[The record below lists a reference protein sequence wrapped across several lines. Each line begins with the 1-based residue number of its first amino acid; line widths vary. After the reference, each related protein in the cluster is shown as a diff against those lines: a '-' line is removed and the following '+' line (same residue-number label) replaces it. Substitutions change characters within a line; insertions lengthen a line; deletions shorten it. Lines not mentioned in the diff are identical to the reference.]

1 MSPAAFETI
10 ASLVQAR
17 SGIVLTPDKDYMLK
31 ARLAPLAERHGL
43 VGLDDLARRLSAPQS
58 EELKRQVVEALTTNE
73 TSFFRDGAP
82 FEHLKAELGRLAAVR
97 PGGELRLW
105 SAACSTGQEAYSVA
119 MLTDGMPG
127 LSLTI
132 LGTDLASHV
141 VERAREGLYSQ
152 FEVQRGL
159 PAAMLVKH
167 FRKEGQM
174 WRISERLRSRCRFEV
189 GNLLAP
195 FTHLPLFDAILC
207 RNVLYYFA
215 PATRVAIL
223 SRMLERLAPGG
234 LLVLGS
240 TESLPGPG
248 LPLAEVTGARGIYRR
263 G

>member
-1 MSPAAFETI
+1 MTPAAFDAI

-17 SGIVLTPDKDYMLK
+17 AGIVLTPDKDYMLK
-31 ARLAPLAERHGL
+31 ARLAPITEKLGLAGL
-43 VGLDDLARRLSAPQS
+43 EDLARRISGAQA
-58 EELKRQVVEALTTNE
+58 EDLKRQVVEALTTNE

-82 FEHLKAELGRLAAVR
+82 FEHLKAELVRLAAAR
-97 PGGELRLW
+97 PGGEIRLW

-119 MLTDGMPG
+119 MLTDGIPG
-127 LSLTI
+127 LSLSI

-159 PAAMLVKH
+159 PAAMLVKY

-174 WRISERLRSRCRFEV
+174 WRISDKIRARCRFET

-195 FTHLPLFDAILC
+195 FTHLPCFDVILC

-215 PATRVAIL
+215 PPTRLSIV

-234 LLVLGS
+234 LLLLGS

-248 LPLAEVTGARGIYRR
+248 LALAEVPGARGIYRR
-263 G
+263 T

>member
-1 MSPAAFETI
+1 MTPTAFDAI

-17 SGIVLTPDKDYMLK
+17 SGIVLTADKDYMLK
-31 ARLAPLAERHGL
+31 ARLSPLAERHGL

-82 FEHLKAELGRLAAVR
+82 FEHLKAELARLAAAK
-97 PGGELRLW
+97 PGGEVRLW

-127 LSLTI
+127 LSLAI

-159 PAAMLVKH
+159 PAALLVKH

-174 WRISERLRSRCRFEV
+174 WRISDRLRARCRFET

-195 FTHLPLFDAILC
+195 FAHLPVFDIILC

-215 PATRVAIL
+215 PATRLGIVA
-223 SRMLERLAPGG
+223 RMLERLSPGG

-240 TESLPGPG
+240 TESVPGPG
-248 LPLAEVTGARGIYRR
+248 LPLVEVPGARGIYRR